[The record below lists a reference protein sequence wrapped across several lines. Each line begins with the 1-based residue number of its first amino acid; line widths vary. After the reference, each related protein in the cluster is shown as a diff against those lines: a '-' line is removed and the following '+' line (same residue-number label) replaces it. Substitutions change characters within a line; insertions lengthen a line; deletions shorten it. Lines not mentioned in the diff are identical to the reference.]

1 MRATILLKKTTRDIN
16 WEERSQSSFIYTWY
30 DSDINGHK
38 FRREN
43 PIPDLKKKKPFSN
56 LKNIKLTQKIS
67 RHPIYK

>member
-43 PIPDLKKKKPFSN
+43 PIPDLKKKKN
-56 LKNIKLTQKIS
+56 LSAT
-67 RHPIYK
+67 